1 MPPELYRREKYSE
14 VDRKLIKTV
23 DMFGVAI
30 VTYILFFGRH
40 PFQEYTTLKRPRYE
54 VDYRRQISADWVFPP
69 TPIISE

>member
-40 PFQEYTTLKRPRYE
+40 PFSG
-54 VDYRRQISADWVFPP
+54 VSNGSVFYDK
-69 TPIISE
+69 IR